1 MASPGPARLDE
12 LPVGARAVVEGV
24 ACDRTVR
31 RRLLE
36 LGLLPGT
43 AVEVMRRAPLG
54 DPIELA
60 LRGYRLSI
68 RGDEARGVVVRDVV
82 TDPSLVPTAE
92 HVGVE
97 P

>member
-1 MASPGPARLDE
+1 MASSFNLCE
-12 LPVGARAVVEGV
+12 LSVGARAVVASV
-24 ACDRTVR
+24 NCDRPVR

-54 DPIELA
+54 DPIELS

-68 RGDEARGVVVRDVV
+68 RGDEARAVLVRDVV
-82 TDPSLVPTAE
+82 LGDAPASAAL
-92 HVGVE
+92 GVME